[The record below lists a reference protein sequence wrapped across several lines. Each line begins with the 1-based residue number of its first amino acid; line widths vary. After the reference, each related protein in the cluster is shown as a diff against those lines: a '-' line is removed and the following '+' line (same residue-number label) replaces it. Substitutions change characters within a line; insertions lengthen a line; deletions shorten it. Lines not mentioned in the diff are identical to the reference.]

1 MPLFFILVVLVVVAI
16 HAYIGFRLIPAP
28 RFGSRAKKALWA
40 VIGLSAA
47 SIPLTF
53 IGGRFL
59 DPGVASRLMAWFG
72 FSALGVMGI
81 VAGLVVVREV
91 FLAGARL
98 APRGT
103 DPSRREFL
111 RRASSFGVLGVGG
124 VIAVEGV
131 VSAARPP
138 ALEKVRVPIDDLP
151 GALEGFRI
159 AQISDTHLGPTLGR
173 EFIADVVRRVN
184 EAEPDLI
191 AFTGDLADGYVE
203 HMRPVVEPL
212 RDLRARH
219 GAYFVTGNHEYYW
232 RHGEWVALVEELG
245 LAVLTNEHRVLAVQ
259 GARLAVGGVP
269 DARESRRFDDR
280 ASDPVQA
287 FAGADAC
294 DVKLMLAHRP
304 RSLYGAQRAGV
315 HLQLCGHTHGGQI
328 FPANILVYLA
338 HPVVAGL
345 KRFGDTWVYVNR
357 GTAYWGPPMRTC
369 GAGEITLVELVSA

>member
-1 MPLFFILVVLVVVAI
+1 
-16 HAYIGFRLIPAP
+16 
-28 RFGSRAKKALWA
+28 
-40 VIGLSAA
+40 
-47 SIPLTF
+47 
-53 IGGRFL
+53 
-59 DPGVASRLMAWFG
+59 MAWFG